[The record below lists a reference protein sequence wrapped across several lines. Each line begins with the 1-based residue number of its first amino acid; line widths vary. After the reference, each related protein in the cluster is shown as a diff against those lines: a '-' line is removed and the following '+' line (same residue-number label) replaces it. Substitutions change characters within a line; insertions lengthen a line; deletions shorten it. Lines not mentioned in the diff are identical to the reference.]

1 MLVFVR
7 EALYQPPG
15 QRHEYRLS
23 DGCVAVEF
31 PALPVPSRWKFYD
44 NGGHRIV
51 KKSTQATM
59 KAAVERHKRRFNC
72 K

>member
-23 DGCVAVEF
+23 DGRAVVEF
-31 PALPVPSRWKFYD
+31 PTLPSSSRWKFYD

-51 KKSTQATM
+51 KKSIQTAM

-72 K
+72 N